1 MNIAEIQKTLDE
13 SKTAYDEAEYNYEEA
28 IVDFIKA
35 FLQEHNGE
43 YNFDTCCIISVETNG
58 TIETEEIASIYLD
71 DIDEDTIMVDIF
83 NDCINLRTL
92 DIKDMENI
100 ANELMLEINDGED
113 L

>member
-1 MNIAEIQKTLDE
+1 MDITEIQKTLDT

-43 YNFDTCCIISVETNG
+43 YNFDTSCVIAVTDGGAID
-58 TIETEEIASIYLD
+58 ITEVSSIYID
-71 DIDEDTIMVDIF
+71 DVDGDTIMVDTYK
-83 NDCINLRTL
+83 NCVDLRSL
-92 DIKDMENI
+92 DIRDMENI
-100 ANELMLEINDGED
+100 ANELMLEINDEEE

>member
-1 MNIAEIQKTLDE
+1 MNITEIQKTLDA

-43 YNFDTCCIISVETNG
+43 YNFDTSCVIVVIDGGAVDIDEV
-58 TIETEEIASIYLD
+58 ASIYID
-71 DIDEDTIMVDIF
+71 DVDGDTIMVDTYK
-83 NDCINLRTL
+83 NCVDLRSL
-92 DIKDMENI
+92 DIRDMEKI
-100 ANELMLEINDGED
+100 ANELMLEINDEED